1 MRKNKFALQIIS
13 FGLII
18 LTFMACEEDF
28 ATLESDVI
36 NSDIATNFDIL
47 SEKHD
52 VITYTKALDHIMNP
66 VQTNGLGLSTLGLYD
81 DVYGR
86 TTSSFVTQLTP
97 SSYDPDFGDETTID
111 SVVVT
116 IPFFSTITDY
126 DENGNAIYEA
136 DSIIPR
142 GDTYKSIRLRIFEN
156 NYFIRD
162 FDPYAEFD
170 ESQAYYSNKTATSS
184 PTTPSPVEMFG
195 SVLEGEELTMI
206 PDFQTSYGNG
216 AQNNQITIS
225 NNVYVLEEPD
235 NEDDEDTDPQITARL
250 SPGIRVKLDPTFW
263 QNKIIDKEGDPV
275 LSNQNNFKEYFRGL
289 YFKAEAVADDGSFLI
304 LNTSSSNA
312 HITIYYTK
320 LTTSTVDDEDLT
332 DTASYVLN
340 FGPNKINF
348 FENNYSI
355 NNGQP
360 ETGDNK
366 IYLKGG
372 EGSIAGIKLFD
383 GFYDEEAGITNFDK
397 FRNDFVNLEDN
408 EYKSSK
414 RLVNEANLVF
424 YVDRELLDIASE
436 DPDNEPNRLFLYDI
450 DNKTP
455 LIDYYFDATNSTV
468 PSNSKIS
475 HLGILQRD
483 ETSEKGIKYKL
494 KVTEH
499 INNLL
504 LRDSTNVEL
513 GLAVSLNVNEEDSSV
528 QRKVQNTD
536 DFTVPKSSILT
547 PRGTILYGNNIPN
560 DDVNADKK
568 VYLEIYYT
576 EPNN

>member
-360 ETGDNK
+360 ETGDNE